1 MFRTAI
7 LAALAAFLSE
17 GALAQVTVFE
27 NVRVFDGTSSEL
39 SEPLNVLVRDKVI
52 ERISQDPIP
61 TDRSATTTLI
71 DGEGRTLM
79 PGLIDAHT
87 HLVMGSIPQGA
98 LLTRDQNYVML
109 RAGAAAEE
117 FLMRGFTTA
126 RDAGGPTFGL
136 KEAIDEGF
144 LVGPRIYPSGAMIS
158 QTSGHGDFRMPL
170 ELPTAE
176 GDIHFSERYG
186 YAAIADG
193 TDAVLRATRENLMH
207 GASQIKV
214 MAGGGVASNF
224 DPLDVTQYTEEEMR
238 AAVDAAASW
247 NTYVTVHAY
256 TPAAIQQAIRAGVKS
271 VEHGQLADEETI
283 RMMAENDVWLSLQ
296 PFLDDEHA
304 IPFPE
309 GSPNRAKQ
317 LSMVAGTDNAY
328 ELAKK
333 HGVNIAWGT
342 DTLFDPEL
350 AKRQNEQL
358 TKMIRWFTPAEVLKM
373 ATHDNAQLLLLSG
386 PRNPYPG
393 KLGVVEKGALAD
405 LLLVD
410 GDVIADL
417 ELLDDPVRNLV
428 VIMKDGKIFKNTLA
442 RQDR

>member
-1 MFRTAI
+1 MFRTAA
-7 LAALAAFLSE
+7 LAGMAAFLSQ
-17 GALAQVTVFE
+17 AAFAQVTVFE
-27 NVRVFDGTSSEL
+27 NVRIFDGTSDQL
-39 SEPLNVLVRDKVI
+39 SQPMHVLVRDNI
-52 ERISQDPIP
+52 IQQIGADPIP
-61 TDRSATTTLI
+61 SDRSGTTTLI
-71 DGEGRTLM
+71 DGGGRTLM

-98 LLTRDQNYVML
+98 VLSRDQNYVML
-109 RAGAAAEE
+109 RAGAAAEDY
-117 FLMRGFTTA
+117 LMRGFTTA

-144 LVGPRIYPSGAMIS
+144 VVGPRIYPSGATIS

-170 ELPTAE
+170 ELPAA
-176 GDIHFSERYG
+176 GDNPHFSERYG
-186 YAAIADG
+186 YATIADG
-193 TDAVLRATRENLMH
+193 TDAVLRATRENLMR

-256 TPAAIQQAIRAGVKS
+256 TPAAIRQAIRAGVKS
-271 VEHGQLADEETI
+271 VEHGQLADEDTI

-309 GSPNRAKQ
+309 GSANREKQ
-317 LSMVAGTDNAY
+317 LSIVAGTDTAY
-328 ELAKK
+328 NLARK
-333 HGVNIAWGT
+333 HGVKLAWGT

-350 AKRQNEQL
+350 AKKQNEQL
-358 TKMIRWFTPAEVLKM
+358 TKMTRWFTPAEVLKM
-373 ATHDNAQLLLLSG
+373 ATHDNAQLLQLSG

-393 KLGVVEKGALAD
+393 RLGVVKEGALAD

-410 GDVIADL
+410 GDVLADL
-417 ELLDDPVRNLV
+417 ELLDDPEANIV
-428 VIMKDGKIFKNTLA
+428 VIMKDGKIFKNTLSA
-442 RQDR
+442 DQ